1 MVLHI
6 LQIEGDPAAVD
17 QDATLLT
24 LFIEVGVE
32 RSDDVDALFAVVQLL
47 NLNLFVVVEDAS
59 DLDFL
64 EGEVALELINV
75 SGFGPWERA
84 LVLRGDVNSG
94 LSEQ

>member
-1 MVLHI
+1 
-6 LQIEGDPAAVD
+6 
-17 QDATLLT
+17 
-24 LFIEVGVE
+24 
-32 RSDDVDALFAVVQLL
+32 VQLL